1 MRVDCHSLTRTFFER
16 PAWLRQEL
24 PRWHRLHQFLSERDV
39 PMEAAAELSAVDP
52 KLRSLLAGP
61 QSRLDLL
68 ALIFLRKLED
78 RGLPVDCF
86 TGDRFPEFRLTEELW
101 CALPHVLV
109 DGKAYLAT
117 DFDKT
122 ISQPYPERGSDLA
135 PGEFELDLMPAFE
148 AAFAAWRKLGLNV
161 ERGADGWTV
170 HIEGQGYLQLESL
183 DTLGS
188 NERHPDAYTDGYKAV
203 SPDNFADLDPTIEGN
218 SKAAAKEEIREIL
231 SLTLGSEV
239 PQDIRRMFQFIR
251 NSAVYG
257 FLYRPIFTLMKDEL
271 WLLRDAA
278 LYQKCLQLGEETRA
292 KGMGYRVEYLVKKGV
307 IEADERGVWDAARN
321 LRNST
326 AHRTQQRM
334 WQAGCYGAL
343 RAAMQDINRLFRPEF
358 ASQPPRR
365 AGAAEPAA
373 VR

>member
-1 MRVDCHSLTRTFFER
+1 VLK
-16 PAWLRQEL
+16 
-24 PRWHRLHQFLSERDV
+24 PRI
-39 PMEAAAELSAVDP
+39 
-52 KLRSLLAGP
+52 AGP

-68 ALIFLRKLED
+68 ALVFLRRLED
-78 RGLPVDCF
+78 RGLPVECF
-86 TGDRFPEFRLTEELW
+86 IGDRLPEFRLAEELW

-117 DFDKT
+117 DFERT

-135 PGEFELDLMPAFE
+135 PGEFEIDLLPAFE
-148 AAFAAWRKLGLNV
+148 SAFAAWRKLGLTV
-161 ERGADGWTV
+161 ERGADSWTV

-183 DTLGS
+183 DSLGS
-188 NERHPDAYTDGYKAV
+188 NERHPDVYTDGYKAV
-203 SPDNFADLDPTIEGN
+203 SAENFADLDPTIEGN
-218 SKAAAKEEIREIL
+218 SKSAAREEIREIL
-231 SLTLGSEV
+231 SLTLDPEV
-239 PQDIRRMFQFIR
+239 PQDLRRMFQFIR

-278 LYQKCLQLGEETRA
+278 LYQKCLQLGEETRS
-292 KGMGYRVEYLVKKGV
+292 KGMGYRVEFLVKKNV
-307 IEADERGVWDAARN
+307 IERDERGVWDAARN

-326 AHRTQQRM
+326 AHRAHQRM

-358 ASQPPRR
+358 GPRPPSW
-365 AGAAEPAA
+365 AGAAEPAS